1 MTKKYLNLAKTV
13 VITALLTISAS
24 YIYADW
30 SGPPGVP
37 TACPDSTPGCNV
49 PINEGVVAQVKRA
62 GLGLWGRFYTKD
74 KASIGLDDPTTMTSS
89 LKLQVN
95 GKVGADAY
103 CDQAGN
109 NCIIPPGGADGG
121 LWRAVPNT
129 QMIENAN
136 NGKVRI
142 NGKIIIAGG
151 KPAAGK
157 VLAAQD
163 DTGVARWRYVSELIP
178 PSTQVASCPSGQAI
192 QSINADGNPTC
203 VNLTTKT
210 TSSGSGFLLSLIPQI
225 VLGGATSGSD
235 ADGGGSCRVVNGGS
249 CGTGSFD
256 NRTCLQTSPANA
268 SGGVQCVKSLCCSY

>member
-1 MTKKYLNLAKTV
+1 MTKKYLNLAKIV

-142 NGKIIIAGG
+142 NGKIIITGG
-151 KPAAGK
+151 KPFK
-157 VLAAQD
+157 DKILVAQD
-163 DTGVARWRYVSELIP
+163 ETGVARWRSLAELGVGNLAV
-178 PSTQVASCPSGQAI
+178 TCGAGKAI
-192 QSINADGNPTC
+192 QDIKPDGSPVC
-203 VNLTTKT
+203 VSLSSGN
-210 TSSGSGFLLSLIPQI
+210 TSSGISFIFDLLPSSLISNLTQPDPQEPQ
-225 VLGGATSGSD
+225 SSPNCF
-235 ADGGGSCRVVNGGS
+235 S
-249 CGTGSFD
+249 
-256 NRTCLQTSPANA
+256 QTSSHPTIP
-268 SGGVQCVKSLCCSY
+268 SLPQCLGTAICTSYNTNGCVTRLCCR